1 MTRALSLTGKAA
13 VAAAVPDAGFAAL
26 VREHQAMVYSIAY
39 HFLQD
44 RAAAEEIAQDVFLE
58 LYRRNHELESPEH
71 VKYWLRK
78 VTTNRCIDQAR
89 RRKLRPRIG
98 LDEIPE
104 PVAATGGGD
113 PLLRHTLQR
122 LVGGLPEKWRMM
134 VVLRYQE
141 DLEPAEIAQLMD
153 VPLGTVK
160 SQLHRALAILRE
172 KLTRWKGDTI

>member
-1 MTRALSLTGKAA
+1 MTRALSPPGKTAT
-13 VAAAVPDAGFAAL
+13 AAAAPDVRFTAM

-39 HFLQD
+39 HCLQD
-44 RAAAEEIAQDVFLE
+44 RAAAEETAQDVFLE
-58 LYRRNHELESPEH
+58 LYRRSGELDSPEH

-78 VTTNRCIDQAR
+78 VTANRCIDQAR
-89 RRKLRPRIG
+89 RRRLRPRIS

-113 PLLRHTLQR
+113 PLLRQTLQR
-122 LVGGLPEKWRMM
+122 LVAGLPEKWRMM

-153 VPLGTVK
+153 VPVGTVK

-172 KLTRWKGDTI
+172 KLTRWKGDRI